1 MGPIDGDGRQVAQE
15 WEAAW
20 HVTGQAGVPLI
31 VSPEGDLLVG
41 CAPPEDIRRFFA

>member
-1 MGPIDGDGRQVAQE
+1 MGTINDEDRRVAQE
-15 WEAAW
+15 WESAW

-41 CAPPEDIRRFFA
+41 CAPSEDIRRFFA